1 LTLALLN
8 ITERTVAFVKYLLE
22 NGADPNIGDL
32 EEQAS
37 LHYLAKIKISNNPYY
52 PFRNGQYRP
61 MTTEQLEQEEKDK
74 IKI

>member
-32 EEQAS
+32 EEQSS
-37 LHYLAKIKISNNPYY
+37 LHYLAKIKISYNPYN
-52 PFRNGQYRP
+52 PWRNGQYRP
-61 MTTEQLEQEEKDK
+61 MTTEQLEQE
-74 IKI
+74 